1 MGMKKKMRW
10 RKYVFRFYSVKLKK
24 KNEMKKKKFCNVLQ
38 VVKLKKI
45 E

>member
-1 MGMKKKMRW
+1 MKKKMCICFW
-10 RKYVFRFYSVKLKK
+10 VIFQQLKRK
-24 KNEMKKKKFCNVLQ
+24 KNEMKKKKISKILQ